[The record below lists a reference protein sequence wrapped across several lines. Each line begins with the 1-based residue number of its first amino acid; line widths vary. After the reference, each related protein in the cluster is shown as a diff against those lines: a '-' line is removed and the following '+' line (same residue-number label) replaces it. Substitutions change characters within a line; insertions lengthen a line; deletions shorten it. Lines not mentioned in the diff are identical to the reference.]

1 MRRISSRT
9 AFWYKRIFPI
19 VWFGVLALFVV
30 IGVFTSTLSDGMQGV
45 PFMPFVIVPAVMA
58 VIGYVIMKKL
68 IFDLVDE
75 VWDDGAALVVRD
87 KGREDRI
94 ALSNIMNV
102 SYSPLINP
110 PRVTLMLRQP
120 SNFGSEINFIAP
132 LRFIPFAK
140 SPLIEDLIR
149 RVDAA
154 RRK

>member
-9 AFWYKRIFPI
+9 TFWYKRVFPI
-19 VWFGVLALFVV
+19 VWFGVLALFITV
-30 IGVFTSTLSDGMQGV
+30 GVFSSAFGNGTQLV
-45 PFMPFVIVPAVMA
+45 PFIVMPAVMA
-58 VIGYVIMKKL
+58 VIGYVIMKKVV
-68 IFDLVDE
+68 FDLVDE
-75 VWDDGAALVVRD
+75 VWDDGAALIVRD

-102 SYSPLINP
+102 SYSPLMNP

-120 SNFGSEINFIAP
+120 SNFGSEITFSAP
-132 LRFIPFAK
+132 IRFAPFAK
-140 SPLIEDLIR
+140 SPVIEDLIR

>member
-1 MRRISSRT
+1 MRRISSRAT
-9 AFWYKRIFPI
+9 FWYKRVFPI
-19 VWFGVLALFVV
+19 IWFGFLAALMA
-30 IGVFTSTLSDGMQGV
+30 IGVFGIPLNDRTQLV
-45 PFMPFVIVPAVMA
+45 PFIVTPALMA
-58 VIGYVIMKKL
+58 AIGYVIMKKL
-68 IFDLVDE
+68 ILDLVDE

-102 SYSPLINP
+102 SYSPLIKP
-110 PRVTLMLRQP
+110 PRVTLMLRHP
-120 SNFGSEINFIAP
+120 SNFGSETSFSAP
-132 LRFIPFAK
+132 IRFMPFAK

>member
-1 MRRISSRT
+1 MRRISSRGT
-9 AFWYKRIFPI
+9 FWYKRIFPI
-19 VWFGVLALFVV
+19 VWFGVLALFIV
-30 IGVFTSTLSDGMQGV
+30 IDVFTSTFSYGTQEV
-45 PFMPFVIVPAVMA
+45 PFIIVPAVMA

-68 IFDLVDE
+68 IFDLADQ

-102 SYSPLINP
+102 SYSPLTNP
-110 PRVTLMLRQP
+110 PRVTLTLRQP
-120 SNFGSEINFIAP
+120 SNFGAEISFIAP
-132 LRFIPFAK
+132 VRFIPFAK

>member
-9 AFWYKRIFPI
+9 TFWYKWIFPI
-19 VWFGVLALFVV
+19 VWFGGLAAFAGSEVL
-30 IGVFTSTLSDGMQGV
+30 TSVQHNGTQFF
-45 PFMPFVIVPAVMA
+45 PFIIFPVLMA
-58 VIGYVIMKKL
+58 VFGYILMKKL

-75 VWDDGAALVVRD
+75 VWDDGTSLIIRNR
-87 KGREDRI
+87 GEEDRV

-110 PRVTLMLRQP
+110 PRVTLTLRQP
-120 SNFGSEINFIAP
+120 STFGAEISFSAP
-132 LRFIPFAK
+132 VRFVPFAK
-140 SPLIEDLIR
+140 SPVIEDLIL

>member
-1 MRRISSRT
+1 MRRISSRLT
-9 AFWYKRIFPI
+9 FWYKRVFPI
-19 VWFGVLALFVV
+19 IWFGLLAVFVAV
-30 IGVFTSTLSDGMQGV
+30 GVFASAYNDRTQL
-45 PFMPFVIVPAVMA
+45 MPFIVIPTLMVVF
-58 VIGYVIMKKL
+58 GYLIMKKL
-68 IFDLVDE
+68 VFDLVDE
-75 VWDDGAALVVRD
+75 VWDDGAALIVRD

-102 SYSPLINP
+102 SYSQFVNP

-120 SNFGSEINFIAP
+120 SNFGSEISFSAP
-132 LRFIPFAK
+132 VRFVPFAK

>member
-1 MRRISSRT
+1 MRRISSRAT
-9 AFWYKRIFPI
+9 FWYKRVFPI
-19 VWFGVLALFVV
+19 IWFGFLAAFIA
-30 IGVFTSTLSDGMQGV
+30 IGVFASAHNDRSQL
-45 PFMPFVIVPAVMA
+45 MPFIVLPALMA
-58 VIGYVIMKKL
+58 VAGYFIMKKL
-68 IFDLVDE
+68 VFDLADE
-75 VWDDGAALVVRD
+75 VWDDGAALIVRD

-102 SYSPLINP
+102 SYSQFLNP

-120 SNFGSEINFIAP
+120 SNFGSEISFSAP
-132 LRFIPFAK
+132 VRYIPFAK